1 MKEKRI
7 LFVINYANILNGS
20 DVINGW
26 RISRLL

>member
-20 DVINGW
+20 DVING
-26 RISRLL
+26 